1 MVESA
6 RMLGDELSTSQCR
19 GDRAGFGQSLGA
31 LVLKR
36 AIPTNLL
43 AALSAIAKLKQLPK
57 QIITDILCQTECCGN
72 PQVAAVA
79 PRLENPVERFTS
91 ARRSGSGR

>member
-1 MVESA
+1 MGNRLVCWATSSA
-6 RMLGDELSTSQCR
+6 LRNAEAI
-19 GDRAGFGQSLGA
+19 AGFGQSLGA

-57 QIITDILCQTECCGN
+57 QIITDILCQTPCSGN
-72 PQVAAVA
+72 LHVTEAAGRREMH
-79 PRLENPVERFTS
+79 PRGEIYLGP
-91 ARRSGSGR
+91 A